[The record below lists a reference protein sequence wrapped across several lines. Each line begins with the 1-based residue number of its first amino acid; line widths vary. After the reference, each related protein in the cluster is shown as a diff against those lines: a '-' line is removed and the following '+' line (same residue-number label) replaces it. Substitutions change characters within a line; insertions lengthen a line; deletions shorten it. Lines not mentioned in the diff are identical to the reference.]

1 MAFGMVELAKL
12 PREAQEE
19 ILRKLSSKDVCPIE
33 IDEQIY
39 YQQKLKFVTPDT
51 GASKPRPGEHE
62 DSPEYEKPKE
72 KKLDGNYP
80 IIGT

>member
-39 YQQKLKFVTPDT
+39 YIPIAVNNLIETL
-51 GASKPRPGEHE
+51 
-62 DSPEYEKPKE
+62 YE
-72 KKLDGNYP
+72 
-80 IIGT
+80 

>member
-12 PREAQEE
+12 PREAQEK

-39 YQQKLKFVTPDT
+39 YIPIAVNNLIETL
-51 GASKPRPGEHE
+51 
-62 DSPEYEKPKE
+62 YEE
-72 KKLDGNYP
+72 ANFYKKKDNG
-80 IIGT
+80 ISQDKT